1 MMNKTTMRN
10 LCILFN
16 IMLFLGFLPAA
27 ASQQSTGSPPLDWS
41 AFRQQ
46 VLTNHPLARQ
56 ADLYRDLAAA
66 ALLRARGGFDP
77 KAYTDYSA
85 KEFDRKNYYQ
95 YGEAGVKWPTW
106 AGMEVK
112 GAYNWVSG
120 EFLNP
125 ERTLPSI
132 GQAILGIEW
141 ALGQGL
147 LFDERRAELRQSRIG
162 LEQGEAE
169 RAAARNDLL
178 FEAAKTYWTWVVADN
193 QLQIYIAALE
203 QAQVRLIGLRESVRQ
218 GDKPAI
224 DTTETLLQVQ
234 TRLLDVNFAQLDR
247 QNAALT
253 LVTFLWQPDQ
263 QPTFPEMLPPAP
275 TLLTIS
281 LEVQNTNTLDL
292 VAQARQ
298 QHPELRL
305 YAAKIRSLEVERRLK
320 NEKRKPQ
327 LDLTYNLLGE
337 GWTFFP
343 TATAE
348 GPRMLANDIK
358 WGLNFS
364 YPLLNRKARGDWQMT
379 VIKLAQTDQD
389 LRQKRQEVEIKVRQ
403 YANELA
409 NYNQQLPLFRDFTAN
424 YRLLLDAEIEKFR
437 QGESS
442 IFLINA
448 REQRWLDAQIK
459 YLKLLSEYRKAEA
472 GLLWAAGRLG
482 DF

>member
-1 MMNKTTMRN
+1 MRN
-10 LCILFN
+10 LLIILH
-16 IMLFLGFLPAA
+16 ISLFFGFLPVAFC
-27 ASQQSTGSPPLDWS
+27 QQSTGSPPLDWPT
-41 AFRQQ
+41 FRQQ

-85 KEFDRKNYYQ
+85 KEFNSKNYYQ
-95 YGEAGVKWPTW
+95 YGEAGVKLPTW
-106 AGMEVK
+106 AGLEVK

-120 EFLNP
+120 EYLNP
-125 ERTLPSI
+125 ERKIPSA
-132 GQAILGIEW
+132 GQAVVGVEW

-147 LFDERRAELRQSRIG
+147 LFDERRAALRQSQIG

-169 RAAARNDLL
+169 RAAALNDLL
-178 FEAAKTYWTWVVADN
+178 LEAAKAYWTWVVADN
-193 QLQIYIAALE
+193 QLQIYTAALE
-203 QAQVRLIGLRESVRQ
+203 QAQVRLVGLRESVLQ

-253 LVTFLWQPDQ
+253 LATFLWQPNQ
-263 QPTFPEMLPPAP
+263 QPTSPELLPAAPILLTGSLDMLPM
-275 TLLTIS
+275 
-281 LEVQNTNTLDL
+281 NTADL

-298 QHPELRL
+298 RHPELRL
-305 YAAKIRSLEVERRLK
+305 YDTKMRSLEVERRLK

-343 TATAE
+343 TTTAE
-348 GPRMLANDIK
+348 GPALLANDIK
-358 WGLNFS
+358 WGVNFS

-379 VIKLAQTDQD
+379 VLKLAQTDQA
-389 LRQKRQEVEIKVRQ
+389 LRQKRQEVETKVRQ
-403 YANELA
+403 YANELT
-409 NYNQQLPLFRDFTAN
+409 NFSQQLPLFRDFTAN
-424 YRLLLDAEIEKFR
+424 YRLLLDAETEKFR